1 MELGFGMSVDPIN
14 ILITALQE
22 LCKRIGHV
30 VIELEDQGKDIM
42 IEKESL
48 CQFSGYVSEIN
59 MILQVLKANRV
70 ENSTES
76 MATRSALRNLNS
88 QLKQACEVIEKY
100 KSGSRLWLLFNYR
113 SMLKQMEQSA
123 KGISETVSM
132 LGMGNHDPTWSLKSK
147 IEKLASNLRLL
158 EFQSTPAMEATA
170 LKIEELMA
178 QNGRNMEFRNKLLER
193 IMAAVGATTNTLFV
207 REELVLLRRE
217 KEMMEAQKK
226 QAEALRL
233 SQLIGEGSTSY
244 SSVAIT
250 ENANRQ
256 AIIVNSSRQLDLIS
270 SFKCPLSGKVME
282 DPVAILCGHSFERD
296 AIRKHFD
303 SGEKTCPVCEEE
315 IMSLELTP
323 NISLRS
329 TIHEWKQRELDEKL
343 QRAVPDINSDDP
355 NRVSQALEDLKDLME
370 MPRYRAAVAEQGL
383 VPKIVLSL
391 KAGSRINMKAALK
404 CLCYLVNHSEENK
417 RAIVEAGAIHYI
429 QKLFRKGEAQPDAV
443 AILVELAEKEE
454 FAEEIGNTNC
464 IPFLVSLL
472 ENHNP
477 DISQKAEK
485 VVENLSS
492 NTHFVIKMADAGYF
506 QPFLV
511 RFNQGPSETQA
522 RMATALVQM
531 QLNEVKVKVFEHKQ
545 FVGALVRVLSSS
557 TPAYRSACLQC
568 IKKLSAYPTM
578 AKYFLAEAAT
588 IPALLGL
595 ISFFSSDP
603 QWRQVATE
611 ILTSLIEPSQLSE
624 FEANPNLQ
632 ELQSHHNIGVF
643 LHFVTIEASTP
654 ETKTQFLRLLRA
666 IGNKSV
672 VARGVIRTD
681 KDAITHLFSSLNSSH
696 PDVIRQTLKLI
707 YCIAEEHP
715 DGIPLPPLPAKEMA
729 INALVMIFTHSPEV
743 EDRSIAAGIMSRLPL
758 EDTTVDDILCQSEA
772 LKAIREVIC
781 TEDGMHFAPT
791 PIELLQENALAA
803 LLRFAEPNKPK
814 LRKQLSDLEL
824 YPSLVQVL
832 TSGSSCA
839 KQRTAT
845 VLARLSQP
853 TVESATDTDVVRGA
867 ADKKSLK
874 PLMFLASLLPMS
886 SRCCNSASL
895 SSWGSPCSVHGS
907 ACSSRQTF
915 CLVKSDAVRP
925 LVQTLSE
932 KDAAEAALLALETL
946 LKDQT
951 TLSSAASTIA
961 ESQGVAAIL
970 DVLEKGTLPAKEKA
984 LDLFQILYQHTNLS
998 QQQFRRSERILIQL
1012 LDDEALKKKAALVLS
1027 DMDIISKQSSF
1038 F

>member
-1 MELGFGMSVDPIN
+1 
-14 ILITALQE
+14 
-22 LCKRIGHV
+22 
-30 VIELEDQGKDIM
+30 
-42 IEKESL
+42 
-48 CQFSGYVSEIN
+48 
-59 MILQVLKANRV
+59 
-70 ENSTES
+70 
-76 MATRSALRNLNS
+76 
-88 QLKQACEVIEKY
+88 
-100 KSGSRLWLLFNYR
+100 
-113 SMLKQMEQSA
+113 
-123 KGISETVSM
+123 
-132 LGMGNHDPTWSLKSK
+132 
-147 IEKLASNLRLL
+147 
-158 EFQSTPAMEATA
+158 
-170 LKIEELMA
+170 
-178 QNGRNMEFRNKLLER
+178 
-193 IMAAVGATTNTLFV
+193 
-207 REELVLLRRE
+207 
-217 KEMMEAQKK
+217 
-226 QAEALRL
+226 
-233 SQLIGEGSTSY
+233 
-244 SSVAIT
+244 
-250 ENANRQ
+250 
-256 AIIVNSSRQLDLIS
+256 
-270 SFKCPLSGKVME
+270 
-282 DPVAILCGHSFERD
+282 
-296 AIRKHFD
+296 
-303 SGEKTCPVCEEE
+303 
-315 IMSLELTP
+315 
-323 NISLRS
+323 
-329 TIHEWKQRELDEKL
+329 
-343 QRAVPDINSDDP
+343 
-355 NRVSQALEDLKDLME
+355 
-370 MPRYRAAVAEQGL
+370 
-383 VPKIVLSL
+383 
-391 KAGSRINMKAALK
+391 
-404 CLCYLVNHSEENK
+404 
-417 RAIVEAGAIHYI
+417 
-429 QKLFRKGEAQPDAV
+429 
-443 AILVELAEKEE
+443 
-454 FAEEIGNTNC
+454 
-464 IPFLVSLL
+464 
-472 ENHNP
+472 
-477 DISQKAEK
+477 
-485 VVENLSS
+485 
-492 NTHFVIKMADAGYF
+492 
-506 QPFLV
+506 
-511 RFNQGPSETQA
+511 
-522 RMATALVQM
+522 MATALVQM

-545 FVGALVRVLSSS
+545 FVGALVRVLSSGS
-557 TPAYRSACLQC
+557 PAYRSACLQC

-578 AKYFLAEAAT
+578 AKWFLAEAAT

-632 ELQSHHNIGVF
+632 ELQSHYNIGVF

-681 KDAITHLFSSLNSSH
+681 KAAITHLFSSLNSSH

-729 INALVMIFTHSPEV
+729 INALVRIFTHSPEV

-758 EDTTVDDILCQSEA
+758 EDTTVDDILYQSEA

-832 TSGSSCA
+832 TNGSSCA
-839 KQRTAT
+839 KQRSAT

-853 TVESATDTDVVRGA
+853 TVESATDSDVVRGA
-867 ADKKSLK
+867 ADKKSLT
-874 PLMFLASLLPMS
+874 PLMFLARLLPMS
-886 SRCCNSASL
+886 AGCCNSASL
-895 SSWGSPCSVHGS
+895 SSWSSPCSVHGS

-970 DVLEKGTLPAKEKA
+970 EVLEKGALPAKEKA